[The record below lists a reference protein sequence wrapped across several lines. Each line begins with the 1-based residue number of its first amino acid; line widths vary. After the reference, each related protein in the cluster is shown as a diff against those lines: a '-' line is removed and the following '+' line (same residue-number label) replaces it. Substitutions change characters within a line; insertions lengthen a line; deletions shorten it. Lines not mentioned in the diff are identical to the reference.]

1 LTNFKLTISDVKGK
15 SITKEVKDT
24 EANPLL
30 GLRVGSETDAAI
42 VGLSG
47 KMKITGGSDKSGVP
61 MRSDFHSPGRKYILL
76 SKGVGL
82 QDTEKGLR
90 KRKLIR
96 GNTISDEIFQIN
108 CRLDGE
114 IKTEEA
120 PKEEAPKEEAPKKEA
135 PKEEA
140 PKKEAPKEE
149 APKKEAPKKE
159 AKAPKKEAKAPKEEA
174 K

>member
-1 LTNFKLTISDVKGK
+1 MTNFKLTISDVKGK

-120 PKEEAPKEEAPKKEA
+120 PKEEPPKE
-135 PKEEA
+135 
-140 PKKEAPKEE
+140 
-149 APKKEAPKKE
+149 E

-174 K
+174 KAPKEEAK